1 MRERLTYF
9 SHLANQHHYNRLQAK
24 EDWEVAGLLEKAQQQ
39 AQNIKQ
45 TATLNKER
53 NNQS

>member
-9 SHLANQHHYNRLQAK
+9 SHLANQHHYSRLQAK
-24 EDWEVAGLLEKAQQQ
+24 EDWEAAGLLEKARQQ

-45 TATLNKER
+45 LPTLNKER
-53 NNQS
+53 NNHS